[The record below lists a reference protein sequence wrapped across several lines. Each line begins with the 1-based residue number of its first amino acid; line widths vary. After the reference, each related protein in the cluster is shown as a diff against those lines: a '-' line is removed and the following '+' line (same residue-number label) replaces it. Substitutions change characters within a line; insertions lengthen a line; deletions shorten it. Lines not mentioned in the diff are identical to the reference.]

1 MCLGVV
7 GEEGGEAGVACSL
20 VGGKRGMHAF
30 VGVFCFLL
38 HPPHILYTQFGMV
51 RATSILNRCSITV
64 THSDSESV
72 NECMLFEGEMQLPAA
87 LMEKDPACGRV
98 PNTWHR
104 DCADL
109 NFHPAPRS
117 V

>member
-1 MCLGVV
+1 MCVCWGGGGGVA
-7 GEEGGEAGVACSL
+7 GGACSL
-20 VGGKRGMHAF
+20 VGGKRGRHAF

-38 HPPHILYTQFGMV
+38 HPPHILYTRFGMV

-72 NECMLFEGEMQLPAA
+72 NECMLFEGEMQLPDAF
-87 LMEKDPACGRV
+87 MEKDPACDRV
-98 PNTWHR
+98 PNTWHH